1 MSTGS
6 AAFATTHGVI
16 DRVHNH
22 AAVARTTAE
31 PARAAGLTGAFERVF
46 AIAHDADGCSAGGKD
61 FASFARRKFDNS
73 IVALARHYLCE
84 GAGAASD
91 ECALAGTELDVV
103 YQRTYRYL
111 TQRQAV
117 AYFGSHVFAG
127 NHGGADFEAVGRD
140 DVRFGTVDVI
150 QQGNAC
156 RAVGVVLDAL
166 DYGGYAVF
174 VSLKVY
180 DTVLAFVATAQV
192 SGGEVAFGVASA
204 AGALTDC
211 KRFLRCSSSDGTFEY
226 TDNFVSLPGGG
237 GLEFSYCHFMLD
249 VAKEVYGLTVGDVYK
264 GFLPLGCLAA
274 KKAGASPARFVLAA
288 DYGCVDVDDFYT
300 VSLLYEGL
308 NLVFVCLGGYA
319 EGVCPVLFGK
329 LGGLLGNDGFN
340 HYIHCCS
347 SLEFVYR
354 LERAFGND
362 DYVVVEQCVGVGIA
376 GAEDIDSG
384 NVACRQRH
392 IAVDVRIEH

>member
-150 QQGNAC
+150 QQGDAC

-180 DTVLAFVATAQV
+180 DTVLAFVATPRYREVRWPSALRPPLARLPTV
-192 SGGEVAFGVASA
+192 RDFSGVVAVMVPLNTPITLCRCPGV
-204 AGALTDC
+204 
-211 KRFLRCSSSDGTFEY
+211 
-226 TDNFVSLPGGG
+226 V
-237 GLEFSYCHFMLD
+237 
-249 VAKEVYGLTVGDVYK
+249 
-264 GFLPLGCLAA
+264 
-274 KKAGASPARFVLAA
+274 
-288 DYGCVDVDDFYT
+288 
-300 VSLLYEGL
+300 GL
-308 NLVFVCLGGYA
+308 NFLTAILC
-319 EGVCPVLFGK
+319 
-329 LGGLLGNDGFN
+329 
-340 HYIHCCS
+340 
-347 SLEFVYR
+347 
-354 LERAFGND
+354 
-362 DYVVVEQCVGVGIA
+362 
-376 GAEDIDSG
+376 
-384 NVACRQRH
+384 
-392 IAVDVRIEH
+392 